1 MPVSSQDA
9 RIAGW
14 ACAGLSLLIL
24 IIRATASRLHY
35 GTLDI
40 SAVIVIAA
48 IVVVSARIVVNQYV
62 LSYGTSNDAIY
73 GKSQYFNSDDT
84 ETLKSGSILALIA
97 RLLITTFYWLQ
108 NCLLLLFYSR
118 ILEVRARWT
127 TRLIQLCWITIPLTY
142 IAVVLATFL
151 ECHPF
156 KLYWQIQPRPGS
168 CIRAYDQL
176 LTQGIANILL
186 DLILLAIAW
195 PLVVVRHRSI
205 GEKLRVGALF
215 CLGFFCI
222 ITTCVRIG
230 YIYAEQSYQ
239 PVRSFWASVQMVVSC
254 FVANA
259 PTIYGCLKLIRRRKS
274 QRAARRGSR
283 PELWLHLKITNETVA
298 PANVPVTTD
307 QPAKPSSCSEKGWS
321 QWVP

>member
-1 MPVSSQDA
+1 MLVSSQDA
-9 RIAGW
+9 RLAGW

-24 IIRATASRLHY
+24 IVRATAARLQS
-35 GTLDI
+35 GSFDI
-40 SAVIVIAA
+40 SAIICFAA
-48 IVVVSARIVVNQYV
+48 IVVVSARLVVNYYV
-62 LSYGTSNDAIY
+62 LSYGTSNDALF
-73 GKSQYFNSDDT
+73 GNSQYFDSHDL
-84 ETLKSGSILALIA
+84 EALKIGSILALIA

-118 ILEVRARWT
+118 ILEIRARWT
-127 TRLIQLCWITIPLTY
+127 TVLIQLCWIAMPLTY

-156 KLYWQIQPRPGS
+156 RVYWQIEPNPGI
-168 CIRAYDQL
+168 CIRAYIQL
-176 LTQGIANILL
+176 LTQGVANIVL

-195 PLVVVRHRSI
+195 PLIVVRHRSVW
-205 GEKLRVGALF
+205 EKLRVGTLF

-230 YIYAEQSYQ
+230 YIYAEESYQ

-259 PTIYGCLKLIRRRKS
+259 PTIYGCFKLIRRRKS
-274 QRAARRGSR
+274 HQIARRGSR
-283 PELWLHLKITNETVA
+283 PEVWLHLRVTNERLA
-298 PANVPVTTD
+298 SSDIPVLTGQPTT
-307 QPAKPSSCSEKGWS
+307 PPTCSEKGWS
-321 QWVP
+321 RWVP